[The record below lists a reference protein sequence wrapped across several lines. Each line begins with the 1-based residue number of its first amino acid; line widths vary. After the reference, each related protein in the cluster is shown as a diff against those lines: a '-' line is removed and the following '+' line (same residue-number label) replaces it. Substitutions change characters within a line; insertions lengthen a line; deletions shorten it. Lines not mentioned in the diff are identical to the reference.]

1 MLKIVCLTSN
11 STLKYNSIKNKFR
24 KLNNFEITNNKINN
38 DKISEIKKF
47 KINTIVIHPIFGK
60 GIIKSIEGE
69 KHNSRAKIYFY
80 EKGEKNLLLKY
91 AKLKEKGNE

>member
-1 MLKIVCLTSN
+1 MSHSN

-24 KLNNFEITNNKINN
+24 KLNNFQITNNKINN

-60 GIIKSIEGE
+60 GVIKSIEGE
-69 KHNSRAKIYFY
+69 KHDSRAKIYFY
-80 EKGEKNLLLKY
+80 KRGEKKLLLKY
-91 AKLKEKGNE
+91 AKLEIVDSI